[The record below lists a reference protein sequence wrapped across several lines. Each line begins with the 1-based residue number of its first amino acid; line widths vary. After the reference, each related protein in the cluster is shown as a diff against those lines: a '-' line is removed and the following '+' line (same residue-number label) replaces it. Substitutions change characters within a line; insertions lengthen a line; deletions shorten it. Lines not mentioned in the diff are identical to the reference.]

1 MEPDRFQFWLRPS
14 FDPSNFLDDHNRE
27 TFLYPLDL
35 ADEPDVE
42 AHPVPRVRIFAD
54 DKEKGKLLEVLDSG
68 KRLGLLPVT
77 AVRMPFRNRLFSIPK
92 DAKRDRMVLDARPPN
107 ALEDGKDSDWIQSLG
122 SISQFLHWFLEEGEV
137 ARVFSEDVREFY
149 HAFVI
154 SAQRLQRNALA
165 MEVEPY
171 KVKHLS
177 CFRPWMWKHK
187 RLVPCLNTMAM
198 GDCRAV
204 TYGQVSHLGCLLRV
218 PELSLESFISLKGRP
233 GRGDFLAGLMID
245 NFIMVAKPLLAN
257 CCRGAET
264 IRGSWLAQTSRKS
277 G

>member
-1 MEPDRFQFWLRPS
+1 M
-14 FDPSNFLDDHNRE
+14 
-27 TFLYPLDL
+27 
-35 ADEPDVE
+35 
-42 AHPVPRVRIFAD
+42 
-54 DKEKGKLLEVLDSG
+54 
-68 KRLGLLPVT
+68 T
-77 AVRMPFRNRLFSIPK
+77 AVRMPFKNGLFSRPK

-137 ARVFSEDVREFY
+137 ARVFSEDIREFY

-165 MEVEPY
+165 MEVEPC
-171 KVKHLS
+171 KAKHLS
-177 CFRPWMWKHK
+177 CFRPWVWKQK

-218 PELSLESFISLKGRP
+218 PELSLDSFISLKGRP

-245 NFIMVAKPLLAN
+245 DFIMVEKSRRDEPQEKLKQSRRSQIVAEVRKQYEEVGLPRHPGRMPCALLF
-257 CCRGAET
+257 GV
-264 IRGSWLAQTSRKS
+264 
-277 G
+277 